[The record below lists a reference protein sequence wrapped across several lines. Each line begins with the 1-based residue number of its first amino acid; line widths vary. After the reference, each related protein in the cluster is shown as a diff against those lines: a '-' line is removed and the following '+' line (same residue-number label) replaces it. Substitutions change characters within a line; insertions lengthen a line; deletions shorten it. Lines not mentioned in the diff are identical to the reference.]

1 MRTVMSILVVFM
13 MAFALVS
20 SSEAGWFPN
29 SPSHS
34 PTWNPYGCGV
44 EGPAYTDYIDARA
57 VPCTER
63 DRDSSGR
70 VTEPMGSPG
79 AF

>member
-1 MRTVMSILVVFM
+1 MSVLVVLM

-20 SSEAGWFPN
+20 SVEAEWFP
-29 SPSHS
+29 
-34 PTWNPYGCGV
+34 YRCGV

-57 VPCTER
+57 LPCTER

-79 AF
+79 AN

>member
-1 MRTVMSILVVFM
+1 MRTVMSILVVLM

-20 SSEAGWFPN
+20 SSEAGWF
-29 SPSHS
+29 
-34 PTWNPYGCGV
+34 PYGCGV

-57 VPCTER
+57 LPCTQR